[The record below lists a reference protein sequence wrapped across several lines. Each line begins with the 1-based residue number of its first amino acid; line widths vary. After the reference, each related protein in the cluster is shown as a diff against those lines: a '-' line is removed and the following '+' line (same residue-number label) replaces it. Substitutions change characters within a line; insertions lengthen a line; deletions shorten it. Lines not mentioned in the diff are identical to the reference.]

1 MDAPLARGGMKSRLI
16 QFSTLLYRYRL
27 TEAIMNALTKAFR
40 TTCIPTE
47 SRIDTPIPSEYIGQ
61 KLEIIILPQL
71 EENQSE
77 NDEIDLSPIKFD
89 YIDYK
94 NKRLRFK
101 NNLVLIPKLDDSEQL
116 YTISYP
122 KFNLE
127 AFAHTRQEIIDGI
140 KSDIKF
146 LWDSYAKAA
155 DSKHKEDA
163 LELKRILL
171 SNIEELT
178 NA

>member
-1 MDAPLARGGMKSRLI
+1 
-16 QFSTLLYRYRL
+16 
-27 TEAIMNALTKAFR
+27 MNALTKAYR

-47 SRIDTPIPSEYIGQ
+47 SRIDTPIPKEYIGQ

-71 EENQSE
+71 EESQSE
-77 NDEIDLSPIKFD
+77 NCEIDLSPIAFD

-94 NKRLRFK
+94 NKRLSFK
-101 NNLVLIPKLDDSEQL
+101 NSLVLMPKLDDSEQL

-127 AFAHTRQEIIDGI
+127 TFAYTRQEIIDGI

-155 DSKHKEDA
+155 DSELTEDA
-163 LELKRILL
+163 LELKRTLL
-171 SNIEELT
+171 SSIEET
-178 NA
+178 INA